1 MVIPYLARGGGRGTA
16 YPSMHNEVSKVEYNG
31 GRRDHREGV
40 YDDTRTRHTEE
51 IALQGSYTLSCFL
64 NR

>member
-1 MVIPYLARGGGRGTA
+1 
-16 YPSMHNEVSKVEYNG
+16 MHGEVSEADYNG

-51 IALQGSYTLSCFL
+51 IALQGNFTPSYFL
-64 NR
+64 HG